1 MKRVAR
7 ELGMM
12 AVMSLVAFLVGCGP
26 GVPQLDLSGH
36 WSGQLV
42 GKPGDEFS
50 GIAYQLDLYL
60 TQKGNNLTGSVTMGN
75 ALLSISVP
83 ITHGVVGQADK
94 SIVIDAAGEVSLF
107 GTTKEVSFQ
116 FTGIASSNEM
126 SGDCVYNVGGEVHNF
141 TWHVYREN

>member
-60 TQKGNNLTGSVTMGN
+60 SRKREIISQARLQWVMHCFLSVF
-75 ALLSISVP
+75 LS
-83 ITHGVVGQADK
+83 HMA
-94 SIVIDAAGEVSLF
+94 
-107 GTTKEVSFQ
+107 
-116 FTGIASSNEM
+116 
-126 SGDCVYNVGGEVHNF
+126 
-141 TWHVYREN
+141 